1 MDKIQ
6 KIKVSE
12 LFPFPSNPFKV
23 KDDAELEALT
33 ESIRDFGVICPLI
46 IRHRDGSGYEIISG
60 HRRTEACKK
69 AGIDEIPAFVRELDK
84 DTATIAM
91 IDSNLQREHIL
102 PSERAFAY
110 KMKLDAIKHQG
121 VTCRQVV
128 DKLKSADLLG
138 KETDES
144 GRQVQRYIRLTE
156 LIPSLLELVDE
167 QQIAFSP
174 AVELSYLAQK
184 EQMDLLEVIESEDC
198 TPSLS
203 QAQRLKKLSAE
214 GRLDM
219 DTIYAILQEAKP
231 NQKEQIK
238 LKKDTIDKFF
248 PKNYSAQ
255 QMEEVIMKLL
265 EQWQRKREKSKDV
278 R

>member
-23 KDDAELEALT
+23 KDDAELEALA

-46 IRHRDGSGYEIISG
+46 IRHRDGGGYEIISG

-69 AGIDEIPAFVRELDK
+69 AGIDEIPAFIRELDK

-102 PSERAFAY
+102 PSEQAFAY
-110 KMKLDAIKHQG
+110 KMKLEAIKHQG
-121 VTCRQVV
+121 VTCGQLVH
-128 DKLKSADLLG
+128 KSRDLVADD
-138 KETDES
+138 TDS

-156 LIPSLLELVDE
+156 LIPSLLELVDKG
-167 QQIAFSP
+167 QIAFSP

-184 EQMDLLEVIESEDC
+184 EQADLLEAIESEDC

-203 QAQRLKKLSAE
+203 QAQRLKKLSAA

-219 DTIYAILQEAKP
+219 DTIYAILREAKP

-238 LKKDTIDKFF
+238 LKRDTIDKYF

-255 QMEEVIMKLL
+255 QMEEVIIKLL
-265 EQWQRKREKSKDV
+265 ADWQRRRNNKSRDD